1 MTMVLTK
8 SALNTA
14 SNDVLFKSAPNITKK
29 FGRVKKND
37 ACIAKSAVFFSIKCD
52 KKINHVASECL
63 FIVGGGLNAESSGI
77 NTGRS

>member
-1 MTMVLTK
+1 MTLVFTK

-37 ACIAKSAVFFSIKCD
+37 ACIAKSAVFFQ
-52 KKINHVASECL
+52 
-63 FIVGGGLNAESSGI
+63 LNATKKSITLLLSVYSSLVED
-77 NTGRS
+77 